1 VAANQKARLYR
12 AMIET
17 LAGEG
22 YEALTV
28 RGLYRA
34 AGVSSS
40 TFYRHFDN
48 LEDCLADAYAA
59 IMSRTLRRARAARDL
74 AGGGEPGVRAALR
87 SVLCDAAEDPAAGA
101 AALLGAY
108 GAGPGM
114 LLRVQAVAEGF
125 ERFAAETL
133 ASRGLV
139 PREFLTATVAAATRV
154 IRSRVLAG
162 RQEELSACADPL
174 ADWVLAI
181 CAPAGRVVT
190 FLEGALVSRAAVW
203 PAGPRPHEPWA
214 DTGDEERDRLLA
226 AVVTLAAERP
236 YCELTAA
243 AIRAEA
249 RVTRRSFD
257 AHFDGVGDC
266 FLVAARSMI
275 LAAARRAEGQAKLA
289 ASWEGGLYRA
299 AFMLLLEIGRTPEL
313 AKLGFVELFEPGRDG
328 MRCRSELIS
337 IGARRLRETSPPS
350 RRPGEL
356 AAEATMAAAC
366 QLVDQRL
373 AAGDPE
379 TLPRLAPLIAYLS
392 LAPVL
397 GADAALAAIRAE
409 QEHLFGP
416 LPSATPKSARRSIR

>member
-1 VAANQKARLYR
+1 
-12 AMIET
+12 
-17 LAGEG
+17 
-22 YEALTV
+22 
-28 RGLYRA
+28 
-34 AGVSSS
+34 
-40 TFYRHFDN
+40 
-48 LEDCLADAYAA
+48 
-59 IMSRTLRRARAARDL
+59 
-74 AGGGEPGVRAALR
+74 
-87 SVLCDAAEDPAAGA
+87 
-101 AALLGAY
+101 
-108 GAGPGM
+108 
-114 LLRVQAVAEGF
+114 
-125 ERFAAETL
+125 
-133 ASRGLV
+133 
-139 PREFLTATVAAATRV
+139 
-154 IRSRVLAG
+154 
-162 RQEELSACADPL
+162 
-174 ADWVLAI
+174 
-181 CAPAGRVVT
+181 VVT

-226 AVVTLAAERP
+226 AVVTLAADRP

-266 FLVAARSMI
+266 FLAAAHSMV
-275 LAAARRAEGQAKLA
+275 LASARRAEGQARLA

-328 MRCRSELIS
+328 MHCRSELIS
-337 IGARRLRETSPPS
+337 IGARRLRETAPSS

-373 AAGDPE
+373 AAGDRE
-379 TLPRLAPLIAYLS
+379 VLPRLAPLIAYLS

-397 GADAALAAIRAE
+397 GADTALAAIRAE
-409 QEHLFGP
+409 QECCSD
-416 LPSATPKSARRSIR
+416 SAPRRRRNTHPGTRAERSRQNTTWTIRRIGSRRRHGRHIQRSEGVKTHFLTVG